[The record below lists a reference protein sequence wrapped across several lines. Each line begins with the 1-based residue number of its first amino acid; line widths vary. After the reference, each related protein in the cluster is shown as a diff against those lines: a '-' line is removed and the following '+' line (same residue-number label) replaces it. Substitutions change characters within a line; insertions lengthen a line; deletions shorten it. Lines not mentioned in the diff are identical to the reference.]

1 MATCSIAQF
10 AKSHGAS
17 KQAASKW
24 KSRGVLVFS
33 GDQVNV
39 EASNKR
45 MRDAGLGNYRQAS
58 TPALAVDDRDN
69 LVVGR
74 RQPVVTDDDDS
85 EFDPVSLD
93 DFLGELNRGTFRS
106 QVDAQK
112 IKENALAARQ
122 LLSLR
127 KDAGELIEIEQASI
141 QFFELARQQRDA
153 WLTWP
158 TRIGP
163 MLAADL
169 GVDTART
176 IEALTNYVQE
186 QLEAIGEPEPDFET
200 Q

>member
-1 MATCSIAQF
+1 
-10 AKSHGAS
+10 
-17 KQAASKW
+17 
-24 KSRGVLVFS
+24 
-33 GDQVNV
+33 
-39 EASNKR
+39 

-127 KDAGELIEIEQASI
+127 KDAGELIEIEQASV

-186 QLEAIGEPEPDFET
+186 QLEAIGEPEPDFEA